1 MVPGTLQLRPV
12 LPSPQTSVAQV
23 ADYATKE
30 DIAHILTKIN
40 AINLSSAMSGAPL
53 APLLSAQQGT
63 HRGAVAQMATSAPP
77 LIAGGPQPEGYVYI
91 GNNHHGDV
99 IWGSRDTVVASMME
113 AGTAGNDA
121 GM

>member
-1 MVPGTLQLRPV
+1 
-12 LPSPQTSVAQV
+12 VAQV
-23 ADYATKE
+23 AEYATKE

-40 AINLSSAMSGAPL
+40 AINLSAAMSGAPL

-91 GNNHHGDV
+91 GSNHHGDV

-113 AGTAGNDA
+113 AGTAGNDE